1 MGPYTNRLGLGSHN
15 FTACAKRGASKVG
28 LRRMLF
34 NCVILSRNMSQAF
47 LCAAIHAQNL
57 VQFYYIGDDAPG
69 PRLVE
74 PHMVE

>member
-1 MGPYTNRLGLGSHN
+1 
-15 FTACAKRGASKVG
+15 
-28 LRRMLF
+28 
-34 NCVILSRNMSQAF
+34 MSQAF